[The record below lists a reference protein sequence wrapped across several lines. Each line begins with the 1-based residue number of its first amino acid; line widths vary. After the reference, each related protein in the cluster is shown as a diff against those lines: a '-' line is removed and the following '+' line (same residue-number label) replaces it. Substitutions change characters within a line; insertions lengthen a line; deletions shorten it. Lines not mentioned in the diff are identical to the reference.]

1 MTQQL
6 KQYNDSIKSRP
17 GQRVYR
23 VRRGTFHSQQCV
35 ASMEGQTV
43 QGSEPNQHVLFHGV
57 GGLEPLLLSPP
68 KSGSVLFRRSGSCAH
83 ELYLAGTDVEVPQ
96 EQDDYGN
103 YFDGGPCPY

>member
-17 GQRVYR
+17 DQRVYR

-43 QGSEPNQHVLFHGV
+43 QRGEPDQHVLFHGV
-57 GGLEPLLLSPP
+57 GSVQPLLLSTAESTP
-68 KSGSVLFRRSGSCAH
+68 VLFRRGGSCAH
-83 ELYLAGTDVEVPQ
+83 ELYLAGIDVEVPQ